1 MKKFISIIIMFI
13 LLVTSLSVS
22 VSAEINEAE
31 LLEVF
36 KSSHL
41 TPAKT
46 DKYEHIVIDKAKD
59 TMGEDY
65 KVMLLSSGVHEDVYI
80 YAFIPKNNK
89 LLYIAKDAYGGDT
102 ESIQLWNEFT
112 GVLRKTSVDIQEL
125 ASTLTENKY
134 AIMIL
139 NPKDYK
145 YVMWMAFDGEIAYDH
160 VNRINNA
167 NILFN

>member
-13 LLVTSLSVS
+13 LSVTLLSVP
-22 VSAEINEAE
+22 VHAEINEAE
-31 LLEVF
+31 LLRVL
-36 KSSHL
+36 KSSQL
-41 TPAKT
+41 IPAKA
-46 DKYEHIVIDKAKD
+46 DKYEYIIIDKAED

-65 KVMLLSSGVHEDVYI
+65 KVMLLSSDIREDVYI

-89 LLYIAKDAYGGDT
+89 LLYIAKDAYGGDAG
-102 ESIQLWNEFT
+102 SIQLWDEFT
-112 GVLRKTSVDIQEL
+112 GVLKKTSVDIQEL

-139 NPKDYK
+139 NPEDYK